1 MDAILTDPTTT
12 TEPEAT
18 TLKGDQLAAFRTI
31 TARLRDRQPVTKLC
45 GYAGTGKTYLLAR
58 IAIWAIRNK
67 FQVTIAAPTHKA
79 AAVISEKLGDIHGVE
94 VRTIHSL
101 LGLRL
106 EPDFE
111 NDTGGR
117 ILTAQDSSKKVKQ
130 GLVICDEASMVGSVL
145 KEHIDRMHGVQWLFV
160 GDLAQLP
167 PVGESVS
174 ELLDDPDATLEE
186 VLRQANGSEI
196 LNVATRIRGGD
207 LGMEHEAGRDVQ
219 QLDDAEAIF
228 QAALA
233 RFQEPA
239 YQTDPSYARMLVFR
253 NARREAINQ
262 RMRKLLVDSADPYAP
277 GEWLVMYAA
286 FSPAKSKL
294 AQLAD
299 EAKKYKERTGS
310 GRKWKQF
317 FDYKERHAG
326 DDMQQLHVSEEV
338 KVTAA
343 AEGETTIGEW
353 TWAVWNLKVIDRDGR
368 THELPVLKTEERAR
382 YAKVLGELTAKA
394 QELRKS
400 RDEQADGS
408 YEWNRIDKERKAVWG
423 TYFGLEDTF
432 AWVDYAYAMTT
443 HKSQGSTFD
452 HVFVDV
458 PDLLRSG
465 GMLQRILYTAVTRPA
480 KSLTF
485 YS

>member
-1 MDAILTDPTTT
+1 MVENRTDVLTD
-12 TEPEAT
+12 EPEAAQ
-18 TLKGDQLAAFRTI
+18 LKGDQLAAFRTI
-31 TARLRDRQPVTKLC
+31 TERLAAKQQVTKLV
-45 GYAGTGKTYLLAR
+45 GYAGTGKTYLLAK
-58 IAIWAIRNK
+58 IAIWAKRNK
-67 FQVTIAAPTHKA
+67 YEVTVAAPTHKA
-79 AAVISEKLGDIHGVE
+79 AAVISEKLGDIHEVE

-117 ILTAQDSSKKVKQ
+117 ILTANDSSKKVKK
-130 GLVICDEASMVGSVL
+130 GLVICDEASMVGAVL
-145 KEHIDRMHGVQWLFV
+145 KEHIDRQHNVQWLFV

-167 PVGESVS
+167 PVGESIS
-174 ELLDDPDATLEE
+174 ELLNDPDAVLEE

-207 LGMEHEAGRDVQ
+207 LGMEHEVGRDVTR
-219 QLDDAEAIF
+219 LDDAEAIF
-228 QAALA
+228 QAALT

-239 YQTDPSYARMLVFR
+239 YQTDPSHARMLVFR

-262 RMRKLLVDSADPYAP
+262 RMRKLLVDSTDPYAP

-286 FSPAKSKL
+286 FSPVKSKL
-294 AQLAD
+294 ATLAD

-326 DDMQQLHVSEEV
+326 DDVQQLHVSEEV
-338 KVTAA
+338 KVTSAV
-343 AEGETTIGEW
+343 EGEVEIGQW
-353 TWAVWNLKVIDRDGR
+353 TFGVWNLTVIDRDGR
-368 THELPVLKTEERAR
+368 THQLPVLRADERAR

-394 QELRKS
+394 QELRKA
-400 RDEQADGS
+400 RDEQGEGG
-408 YEWNRIDKERKAVWG
+408 YEWNRIDKERKQVWG
-423 TYFGLEDTF
+423 TYFSLEDMF
-432 AWVDYAYAMTT
+432 AWVDYAYCMTT

-452 HVFVDV
+452 HVFIDV

-465 GMLQRILYTAVTRPA
+465 GMQGRILYTAVTRPS
-480 KSLTF
+480 KTLTF
-485 YS
+485 YI